1 LAYQN
6 NREVCQKGSYKNWDW
21 WLQKVLGGLAVQRFE
36 GYKAEK
42 ITDLV
47 LAQKLDYWHHYYYC
61 IR

>member
-1 LAYQN
+1 LADQN

-36 GYKAEK
+36 GYKEEK

-47 LAQKLDYWHHYYYC
+47 LAQKLDYWHH
-61 IR
+61 